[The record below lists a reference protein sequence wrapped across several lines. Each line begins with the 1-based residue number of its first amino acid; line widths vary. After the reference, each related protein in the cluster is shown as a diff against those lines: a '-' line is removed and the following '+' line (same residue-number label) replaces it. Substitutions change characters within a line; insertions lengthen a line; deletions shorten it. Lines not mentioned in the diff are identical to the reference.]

1 LKDNKKFKFLIV
13 FFYFKKLTSVVGLAM
28 VVVSVAGSTMLQY
41 FCAMS
46 GGAQRG
52 ATCPQL
58 PQRQCGSS
66 SQSSHRGSEEIIVVE
81 KNDNKQVALM
91 AIIGDIFDKYLRSKA
106 L

>member
-13 FFYFKKLTSVVGLAM
+13 FLFKKLTSVFGLPVG
-28 VVVSVAGSTMLQY
+28 VVASVAGSTMLQY

-66 SQSSHRGSEEIIVVE
+66 SQSSHRGSDEIIVVE
-81 KNDNKQVALM
+81 KNDNKQVAL
-91 AIIGDIFDKYLRSKA
+91 IEISGDIFDKYLRSKA